1 MSVCQ
6 KTQTVEEE
14 QQPRDGDD
22 HPCGTA
28 ETREKRLALFI
39 RQEGTSLS
47 LAKVGAVNRQTIHC
61 QRGMA
66 DQPEVSDAAGEKS
79 KSRFGNS
86 PELKEP
92 TFKQKHQHTAGLVT
106 AHVV

>member
-61 QRGMA
+61 QREMA

-92 TFKQKHQHTAGLVT
+92 TFRHKHQRTARLVT